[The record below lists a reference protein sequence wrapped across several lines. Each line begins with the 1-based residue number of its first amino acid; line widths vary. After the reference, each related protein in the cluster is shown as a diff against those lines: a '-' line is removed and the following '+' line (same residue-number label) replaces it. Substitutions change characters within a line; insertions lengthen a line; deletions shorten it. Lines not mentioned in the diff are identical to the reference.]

1 MLRMETAD
9 RVKKKK
15 KKKVRDEWR
24 EVKKKKINSKSVER
38 MKTQKEDT
46 DIGRKEFKKLRKQNG

>member
-1 MLRMETAD
+1 MKRS
-9 RVKKKK
+9 
-15 KKKVRDEWR
+15 
-24 EVKKKKINSKSVER
+24 KKKKINSKSVER